1 MIALSGVSMAR
12 PGQLAGAIAE
22 VFDQDVAT
30 VRQQARLLRDAG
42 HMSLEKAGRGAGT
55 MTTRDAANLLIAVA
69 GSSRVKYSN
78 RPVEQHGACR
88 SKEGAWILPFEG
100 MPGLLALGPDHTFA
114 DTIEA
119 LLRAVVDGS
128 VDTETGLLNVP
139 GMPKTRILRVKI
151 DMHEP
156 HAMSEVRIG
165 LQGRDE
171 DGTPQMI
178 HLVSRHYEVHVS
190 DRGFDPPFQAFPIS
204 DLTHTHSF
212 SEKALFRVAQEF
224 RFSNRLHRESRP

>member
-1 MIALSGVSMAR
+1 MAR
-12 PGQLAGAIAE
+12 PGQLADAIAE
-22 VFDQDVAT
+22 VFDQEVAT

-55 MTTRDAANLLIAVA
+55 MTTRDATNLLIAVA
-69 GSSRVKYSN
+69 GSSRVKYST

-88 SKEGAWILPFEG
+88 SKEGAWDFPFAGLPE
-100 MPGLLALGPDHTFA
+100 LLALGPGHTFA

-119 LLRAVVDGS
+119 LLCSVINGS
-128 VDTETGLLNVP
+128 VDSETGLLNGRGIEQTP
-139 GMPKTRILRVKI
+139 ILKVEV

-156 HAMSEVRIG
+156 RSVSEVRIG
-165 LQGRDE
+165 LHGRDE

-178 HLVSRHYEVHVS
+178 HPVSRYYEIHIS
-190 DRGFDPPFQAFPIS
+190 HRGFEPPFQGFPIS

-212 SEKALFRVAQEF
+212 SEKALIRIAREF
-224 RFSNRLHRESRP
+224 R